1 MTKALL
7 IGQEPLMPL
16 GFSYVR
22 EKPYDAVVIGSLTLG
37 ELLRFREERVLAA
50 LAGEAT
56 GRALP
61 CMTLPLT
68 TLLEVTTGTYQIASL
83 PLPLPL
89 RTALAAGATGMGGM
103 AVLLQ
108 NRACYP
114 KGLVSLGEQAL
125 WQALH
130 GAASFLL
137 ALGLMLLL
145 S

>member
-1 MTKALL
+1 
-7 IGQEPLMPL
+7 
-16 GFSYVR
+16 
-22 EKPYDAVVIGSLTLG
+22 
-37 ELLRFREERVLAA
+37 
-50 LAGEAT
+50 
-56 GRALP
+56 
-61 CMTLPLT
+61 
-68 TLLEVTTGTYQIASL
+68 
-83 PLPLPL
+83 
-89 RTALAAGATGMGGM
+89 MGGM

-108 NRACYP
+108 NRASYP